1 MYYNKFF
8 VDLENLDLIFQGQ
21 QKINFYRGILN
32 KREKNGFFKNFEK
45 LKRRTII
52 ANSAFLRDDL
62 SPLKIFTIKNDA
74 QNFTD

>member
-32 KREKNGFFKNFEK
+32 KREKTSFFKNFVK
-45 LKRRTII
+45 LKRKTII
-52 ANSAFLRDDL
+52 VNSALLENLYCND
-62 SPLKIFTIKNDA
+62 IFGA
-74 QNFTD
+74 YH